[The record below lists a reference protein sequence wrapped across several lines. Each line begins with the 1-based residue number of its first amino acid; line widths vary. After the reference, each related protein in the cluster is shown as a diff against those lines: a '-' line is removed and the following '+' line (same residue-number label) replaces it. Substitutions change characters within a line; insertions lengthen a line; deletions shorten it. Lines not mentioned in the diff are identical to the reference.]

1 MGSVLKA
8 LFSVTLTDFSF
19 ARIRSDCH
27 LLVFHKKRINMSLDA
42 DVQAVADNGATFQ
55 NKLADTLRGLISQN
69 NDRKSEIAALRGDHE
84 ELKKNHEAFVT
95 SAEREN
101 DLRRNEIKSLEEKM
115 LKENQARIT
124 DIAKLEGKLDTEN
137 SARKSEIAALDERTK
152 SDNEARKT
160 EIANL
165 DNFAKSENSA
175 RKDEIANLN
184 NFAKSEND
192 GRKQDI
198 ADLNARVDKEISD
211 RNSAESAL
219 NSRVDKEII
228 DREDAITEIKNRMDT
243 EAADRGCEMDDLKRM
258 LMRENLYLKSLAGK
272 PLSVYFDA
280 YRTKAYDGGGEENLT
295 FNGTSVN
302 VGGGMDPDTGIFNAP
317 VGGNYL
323 FVFHIA
329 THDNKKALLSIRL
342 NGEEVASV
350 FDQNHKDNH
359 KNSMAGTTIMLNL
372 KKGDEVCVYAYTG
385 TWLADFPMNHYTH
398 WVGLL
403 LKPRLEE
410 EESCMK
416 QAEEKVESGEMI
428 L

>member
-1 MGSVLKA
+1 
-8 LFSVTLTDFSF
+8 
-19 ARIRSDCH
+19 
-27 LLVFHKKRINMSLDA
+27 MSLDA
-42 DVQAVADNGATFQ
+42 DVQAVADQGNGFQ
-55 NKLADTLRGLISQN
+55 NKLVDTLRGLIGAN
-69 NDRKSEIAALRGDHE
+69 NDRKSEIDALRGDHE

-101 DLRRNEIKSLEEKM
+101 DLRKNEIKSLEERM
-115 LKENQARIT
+115 MKENQARIT
-124 DIAKLEGKLDTEN
+124 DIAKLDGKLETEN
-137 SARKSEIAALDERTK
+137 
-152 SDNEARKT
+152 NARKT

-165 DNFAKSENSA
+165 DNWAKSENDSRKAEIANLKNFAESENTA

-192 GRKQDI
+192 ARKSDI
-198 ADLNARVDKEISD
+198 ADLNSRLDKENSDRNAAESALNTRVDKEIT
-211 RNSAESAL
+211 
-219 NSRVDKEII
+219 
-228 DREDAITEIKNRMDT
+228 DREDAINELRTRMEEANANRDS
-243 EAADRGCEMDDLKRM
+243 ELDDLRKK
-258 LMRENLYLKSLAGK
+258 LMRENLFLKNLAGK
-272 PLSVYFDA
+272 PLSIYFDA

-295 FNGTSVN
+295 FQGCSVN
-302 VGGGMDPDTGIFNAP
+302 IGGGMDPESGIFSCP
-317 VGGNYL
+317 LGGSYM

-359 KNSMAGTTIMLNL
+359 KNSMAGTTILLDL
-372 KKGDEVCVYAYTG
+372 KKGDEVVVYAYTG

-403 LKPRLEE
+403 LKPSLDEE
-410 EESCMK
+410 DNFMK
-416 QAEEKVESGEMI
+416 EAEEKVDSGEMI

>member
-1 MGSVLKA
+1 MGLDDDVKA
-8 LFSVTLTDFSF
+8 
-19 ARIRSDCH
+19 C
-27 LLVFHKKRINMSLDA
+27 
-42 DVQAVADNGATFQ
+42 ADNGATFQ
-55 NKLADTLRGLISQN
+55 SKLADSLMGLIGAN
-69 NDRKSEIAALRGDHE
+69 NERKSEIAALRGDHE
-84 ELKKNHEAFVT
+84 QLRKDHDAFQN

-124 DIAKLEGKLDTEN
+124 DIAKLDGKLDTEN
-137 SARKSEIAALDERTK
+137 KARKDEIAALTERQKT
-152 SDNEARKT
+152 DNEARKT

-175 RKDEIANLN
+175 RKDDIAKLDNFSKTENTARIADIDAVNKRVDQEIA
-184 NFAKSEND
+184 
-192 GRKQDI
+192 
-198 ADLNARVDKEISD
+198 D
-211 RNSAESAL
+211 RNSAESGL
-219 NSRVDKEII
+219 TTRIDKEIV
-228 DREDAITEIKNRMDT
+228 DREDAISEIKSRMDQ
-243 EAADRGCEMDDLKRM
+243 EAADRGSEMDDLKM
-258 LMRENLYLKSLAGK
+258 KLMRENLYLKSLAGK

-302 VGGGMDPDTGIFNAP
+302 VGGGMDPDTGVFNAP
-317 VGGNYL
+317 MGGSYL

-359 KNSMAGTTIMLNL
+359 KNSMAGTTILLSL

-403 LKPRLEE
+403 LKPSTEE
-410 EESCMK
+410 EDNMMK
-416 QAEEKVESGEMI
+416 EAEEKVNAGEMI

>member
-1 MGSVLKA
+1 MG
-8 LFSVTLTDFSF
+8 
-19 ARIRSDCH
+19 
-27 LLVFHKKRINMSLDA
+27 LDD
-42 DVQAVADNGATFQ
+42 DVQAVADNGGTFQ
-55 NKLADTLRGLISQN
+55 NKLADSLKGLISAN
-69 NDRKSEIAALRGDHE
+69 NERKSEIDSLKGDHE
-84 ELKKNHEAFVT
+84 QLRKDHDQFVT

-101 DLRRNEIKSLEEKM
+101 DLRKNEIKSLEEKM

-137 SARKSEIAALDERTK
+137 ASRKSEIAALDTRTA
-152 SDNEARKT
+152 SDNDARKT

-165 DNFAKSENSA
+165 DNFAKSENTA

-198 ADLNARVDKEISD
+198 SDLNARVDKETAD
-211 RNSAESAL
+211 RLAAEGGL
-219 NSRVDKEII
+219 TSRIDKEII

-243 EAADRGCEMDDLKRM
+243 EAADRSGEMDDLKKK
-258 LMRENLYLKSLAGK
+258 LMRENLYLKSVAGK

-280 YRTKAYDGGGEENLT
+280 FRTKAYDGGGEENLT
-295 FNGTSVN
+295 FNGTSAN
-302 VGGGMDPDTGIFNAP
+302 VGGGMDPDTGVFNAP
-317 VGGNYL
+317 VGGSYM

-359 KNSMAGTTIMLNL
+359 KNSMAGTTILLQL

-403 LKPRLEE
+403 LKPSAEE
-410 EESCMK
+410 EDLMMK
-416 QAEEKVESGEMI
+416 EAEAAVDSGEMI

>member
-1 MGSVLKA
+1 
-8 LFSVTLTDFSF
+8 
-19 ARIRSDCH
+19 
-27 LLVFHKKRINMSLDA
+27 MSSLEA
-42 DVQAVADNGATFQ
+42 DVQAVADNGNTFQ
-55 NKLADTLRGLISQN
+55 NKLADSLRGLISQN
-69 NDRKSEIAALRGDHE
+69 NERKSEIESLRGDHE
-84 ELKKNHEAFVT
+84 QLRKDHDAFVT

-137 SARKSEIAALDERTK
+137 ASRKSEIAAVDERTK

-211 RNSAESAL
+211 RNSAEAGL
-219 NSRVDKEII
+219 TTRIDKEIV
-228 DREDAITEIKNRMDT
+228 DREDAISEIKNRMDQ
-243 EAADRGCEMDDLKRM
+243 ELADRGSEMDDLKKK
-258 LMRENLYLKSLAGK
+258 LMRENLYLKAVAAK

-295 FNGTSVN
+295 FNGTSAN
-302 VGGGMDPDTGIFNAP
+302 VGGGMDPDTGVFNAP
-317 VGGNYL
+317 VGGSYL

-359 KNSMAGTTIMLNL
+359 KNSMAGTTILLDL

-403 LKPRLEE
+403 LKPSQEE
-410 EESCMK
+410 EEACMK
-416 QAEEKVESGEMI
+416 EAEEKVDSGEMI

>member
-1 MGSVLKA
+1 MGNAS
-8 LFSVTLTDFSF
+8 
-19 ARIRSDCH
+19 
-27 LLVFHKKRINMSLDA
+27 
-42 DVQAVADNGATFQ
+42 
-55 NKLADTLRGLISQN
+55 
-69 NDRKSEIAALRGDHE
+69 RKSEIAA
-84 ELKKNHEAFVT
+84 V
-95 SAEREN
+95 
-101 DLRRNEIKSLEEKM
+101 
-115 LKENQARIT
+115 
-124 DIAKLEGKLDTEN
+124 
-137 SARKSEIAALDERTK
+137 DERTK

-219 NSRVDKEII
+219 NSRVDKEIV
-228 DREDAITEIKNRMDT
+228 DREDAISEIKNRMDQ
-243 EAADRGCEMDDLKRM
+243 EAADRGCEMDDLKKK

-295 FNGTSVN
+295 FQGASVN
-302 VGGGMDPDTGIFNAP
+302 VGGGMDPETGVFNCP
-317 VGGNYL
+317 IGGSYL

-359 KNSMAGTTIMLNL
+359 KNSMAGTTIMLDL
-372 KKGDEVCVYAYTG
+372 KKGDEVVVYAYTG

-403 LKPRLEE
+403 LKPSQEE
-410 EESCMK
+410 EENFMK
-416 QAEEKVESGEMI
+416 EAESSVDAGEMTF
-428 L
+428 